1 MDISVG
7 IIIVSDRAA
16 QGLREDKSLPVF
28 KRVLS
33 NRTFEIVRTAIIPD
47 DAEAIRSTLRSF
59 IDDGLSLILTSGG
72 TGCAVRDIT
81 PDITKEFI
89 EKATPGVD
97 EAIRAFSGTKTGFAM
112 YSRGVSGIS
121 GKSFILNLPGSP
133 KAVSEIMEFL
143 LPTIDHPLR
152 LLAGDITDCST
163 EIPSD
168 NKAGRSG

>member
-1 MDISVG
+1 MHFSVG

-16 QGLREDKSLPVF
+16 DGQREDKSLPVF
-28 KRVLS
+28 QHVLS
-33 NRTFEIVRTAIIPD
+33 NSAFEIVRTAIIPD
-47 DAEAIRSTLRSF
+47 DSEAIRSTLRSF
-59 IDDGLSLILTSGG
+59 IGDGLSLILTSGG

-89 EKATPGVD
+89 GKATPGVD
-97 EAIRAFSGTKTGFAM
+97 EAIRAFSGAKTGFAM
-112 YSRGVSGIS
+112 YSRGASGVADR
-121 GKSFILNLPGSP
+121 SFIVNLPGSP

-152 LLAGDITDCST
+152 LMAGDISDCST

-168 NKAGRSG
+168 NKQGRSG